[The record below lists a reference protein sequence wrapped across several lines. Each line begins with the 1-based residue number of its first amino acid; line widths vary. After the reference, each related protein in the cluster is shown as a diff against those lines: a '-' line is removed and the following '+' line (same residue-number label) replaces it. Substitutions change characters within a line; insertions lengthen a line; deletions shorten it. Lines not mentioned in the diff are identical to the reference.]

1 MFWNCNVYMLIE
13 SIYTDDFHR
22 DKKKSEQTNIGDW
35 QRQWSILAQIRW
47 HSQREFVLGQSKHR
61 TTLWCMLKFR
71 VGISVL
77 RGRWTLTEKIDV
89 WTPSMV
95 HIQISAAT
103 YHSASQSTPSSW
115 GNSVLGKINFYCI
128 EKRNHHNIVAKS
140 FWGGKKRATRHAKP
154 NGIYAPCVC
163 VLSLDGRRVA
173 PTLRYSTDRLFT
185 MTTTTNSRHAFSQWF
200 DGQLRAAHSSESR

>member
-1 MFWNCNVYMLIE
+1 MFCFRPIAHFVRLLQQHYSRVSTWCVSLPISLHTFNIWKPTNRLPLDSFGMFWNCNVYMLIE

-71 VGISVL
+71 VVISVL

-95 HIQISAAT
+95 HIQMSAAT
-103 YHSASQSTPSSW
+103 YHSASQRHRAGEILCW
-115 GNSVLGKINFYCI
+115 
-128 EKRNHHNIVAKS
+128 EKSI
-140 FWGGKKRATRHAKP
+140 
-154 NGIYAPCVC
+154 
-163 VLSLDGRRVA
+163 
-173 PTLRYSTDRLFT
+173 FT
-185 MTTTTNSRHAFSQWF
+185 A
-200 DGQLRAAHSSESR
+200 

>member
-1 MFWNCNVYMLIE
+1 MVDPCPDSMAFTARIRFGAIKTQN
-13 SIYTDDFHR
+13 
-22 DKKKSEQTNIGDW
+22 NIVMHAKISCWYFSATRSMNID
-35 QRQWSILAQIRW
+35 
-47 HSQREFVLGQSKHR
+47 REN
-61 TTLWCMLKFR
+61 WCMDAVDGAYSNVGGYLSFR
-71 VGISVL
+71 I
-77 RGRWTLTEKIDV
+77 T
-89 WTPSMV
+89 
-95 HIQISAAT
+95 
-103 YHSASQSTPSSW
+103 TPSSW